1 MQKVITLLVIF
12 ISINCYSQEIYKLK
26 IESSGTFP
34 AFEHIFDVRHYNEE
48 DIKVY
53 FSEYTGEDD
62 LSETDSLR
70 YRQLRY
76 KKNRTAEDNREMMN
90 IIDASKIFTKKCMVF
105 SHEDRLIQLADS
117 IINSKEEIL
126 FEIKN
131 NKNRVIIDGIQ
142 VSVTVTNKS
151 GIGYFY
157 PIHNPDKKNYILFS
171 EFLDE
176 AYKFFPKP

>member
-1 MQKVITLLVIF
+1 MQKIITLLVIL
-12 ISINCYSQEIYKLK
+12 ISINSYSQEIYKLK

-34 AFEHIFDVRHYNEE
+34 SFEHIFDIRHHEE

-62 LSETDSLR
+62 LSESDSLR
-70 YRQLRY
+70 YSRLRY

-117 IINSKEEIL
+117 IINAKEEIL

-142 VSVTVTNKS
+142 VSVTVTNKN

-157 PIHNPDKKNYILFS
+157 PIHNPDRTHYILFT

>member
-1 MQKVITLLVIF
+1 MQKVITLLVIL
-12 ISINCYSQEIYKLK
+12 ISMNCYSQEIYKLK
-26 IESSGTFP
+26 IESSGTFSS
-34 AFEHIFDVRHYNEE
+34 FKHIFDVRHYSEE

-53 FSEYTGEDD
+53 FSEYTGEYD
-62 LSETDSLR
+62 LSESDSLR
-70 YRQLRY
+70 YSRLRY

-90 IIDASKIFTKKCMVF
+90 IIDTNKIFTKKCMVF
-105 SHEDRLIQLADS
+105 SHKDRLIQLADS
-117 IINSKEEIL
+117 IINAKEEIL

-131 NKNRVIIDGIQ
+131 NKNRIIIDGIQ
-142 VSVTVTNKS
+142 VSVTVTNKN

-157 PIHNPDKKNYILFS
+157 PIHNPDKNNYKLFR

>member
-1 MQKVITLLVIF
+1 MQKVITLLVILT
-12 ISINCYSQEIYKLK
+12 SINCYSQEIYKLK

-34 AFEHIFDVRHYNEE
+34 SFEHIFDVRHYNEE

-53 FSEYTGEDD
+53 FSEYTGEYD

-70 YRQLRY
+70 YRHLRY

-105 SHEDRLIQLADS
+105 SHKDRLIQLADS
-117 IINSKEEIL
+117 IIKTKEEIL
-126 FEIKN
+126 VEIKN

-142 VSVTVTNKS
+142 VNVTVTNKN

-157 PIHNPDKKNYILFS
+157 PIHNPDRTHYILFR

>member
-12 ISINCYSQEIYKLK
+12 ISINCCSQDIYKLK

-34 AFEHIFDVRHYNEE
+34 TFEHIFDVRHYNEE

-90 IIDASKIFTKKCMVF
+90 IIDASRIFTKKCMVF

-117 IINSKEEIL
+117 IINAKEEIL

-131 NKNRVIIDGIQ
+131 NKNQ
-142 VSVTVTNKS
+142 
-151 GIGYFY
+151 
-157 PIHNPDKKNYILFS
+157 L
-171 EFLDE
+171 L
-176 AYKFFPKP
+176 